1 MAIKKYAFL
10 AIALLTS
17 AVKADEDSCYKFYVG
32 GDLGMGIF
40 SINRYNDGNYNEFID
55 ADYNDESYS
64 SSSKSVFIG
73 GGRIGLAWN
82 GSECWYA
89 AIEGNVHSARGTSCS
104 SSVSCFD
111 YDNGTDASTNDRVRI
126 TIADKTN
133 LIAGIHGHLGYKVN
147 EDTVFYGIIGGKYLK
162 GNYYQSFNFDENAV
176 AHYLNINGYNTC
188 YSTWG
193 WTAGFGMVANLWCNW
208 DLRLEALYAKFNNK
222 CFNNNI
228 DISLASDDSIA
239 LVNNLKTTPRLFY
252 GVVSLAY
259 NF

>member
-32 GDLGMGIF
+32 GDLGMGVF
-40 SINRYNDGNYNEFID
+40 SINHNNDGNYNQYID
-55 ADYNDESYS
+55 IDLDDTAFF
-64 SSSKSVFIG
+64 SSSKPVFIG
-73 GGRIGLAWN
+73 GGRVGLAWN

-89 AIEGNVHSARGTSCS
+89 AIEGNVHSASGTSCN
-104 SSVSCFD
+104 SSVSCFS
-111 YDNGTDASTNDRVRI
+111 YDDSTDNYEDRVRI
-126 TIADKTN
+126 TFADKTS

-147 EDTVFYGIIGGKYLK
+147 EDTVFYGIVGGKYLK
-162 GNYYQSFNFDENAV
+162 GNYYQSFVFDEKDEANYDDV
-176 AHYLNINGYNTC
+176 TGYNRC

-222 CFNNNI
+222 CINNDILLNA
-228 DISLASDDSIA
+228 DNSISLA
-239 LVNNLKTTPRLFY
+239 NNITTSPRLFY
-252 GVVSLAY
+252 GVVSIAY

>member
-40 SINRYNDGNYNEFID
+40 SINHYNNGEYNEFID
-55 ADYNDESYS
+55 TDLDDS
-64 SSSKSVFIG
+64 SFFSNSKPVFIG
-73 GGRIGLAWN
+73 GGRVGLAWN

-89 AIEGNVHSARGTSCS
+89 AIEGNVHSASGTSCN

-111 YDNGTDASTNDRVRI
+111 YDNESINYEDRVRI
-126 TIADKTN
+126 TFADKTS

-147 EDTVFYGIIGGKYLK
+147 EDTVFYGIVGGKYLK
-162 GNYYQSFNFDENAV
+162 GNYYQSFNFDENEESN
-176 AHYLNINGYNTC
+176 YLNIDGYNRC

-222 CFNNNI
+222 CILN
-228 DISLASDDSIA
+228 DIQLREDDTVA
-239 LVNNLKTTPRLFY
+239 LTNNLRTSPRLFY
-252 GVVSLAY
+252 GVLSLAY

>member
-40 SINRYNDGNYNEFID
+40 SINHYNNGAYNEFID
-55 ADYNDESYS
+55 VDLDDSTYFA
-64 SSSKSVFIG
+64 SSKPVFIG
-73 GGRIGLAWN
+73 GGRVGLAWN

-89 AIEGNVHSARGTSCS
+89 AIEGNVHSARGTSCNT
-104 SSVSCFD
+104 SVSSFN
-111 YDNGTDASTNDRVRI
+111 YDDGDLDQDDRVRI
-126 TIADKTN
+126 TFADKTN

-162 GNYYQSFNFDENAV
+162 GNYYQSFNFDENDV
-176 AHYLNINGYNTC
+176 PSYLNIDGYKRC

-222 CFNNNI
+222 CLTNNI
-228 DISLASDDSIA
+228 DISSASDDSVVLA
-239 LVNNLKTTPRLFY
+239 NNLRTSPRLFY